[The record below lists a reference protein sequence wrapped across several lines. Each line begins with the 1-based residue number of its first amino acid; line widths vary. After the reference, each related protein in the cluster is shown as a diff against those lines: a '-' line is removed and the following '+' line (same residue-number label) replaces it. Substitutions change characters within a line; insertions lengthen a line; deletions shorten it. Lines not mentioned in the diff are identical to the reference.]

1 MALIP
6 DNLNDAESKKFEL
19 EFEEYQKKLAV
30 QRETW
35 AKENP
40 EQVRPQTWFPN
51 NLLWVKSKRKNKLFQ
66 AKAKAGEDDWEN
78 WFTDQEKELQ
88 QIFQGQSQ
96 IREILT
102 DLHKK
107 MDEVVGRQDRSLSIL
122 GVLQVAMHMIFN
134 VPSFLILSLYIQIS
148 KI

>member
-40 EQVRPQTWFPN
+40 EQVRPQT
-51 NLLWVKSKRKNKLFQ
+51 
-66 AKAKAGEDDWEN
+66 
-78 WFTDQEKELQ
+78 
-88 QIFQGQSQ
+88 
-96 IREILT
+96 
-102 DLHKK
+102 
-107 MDEVVGRQDRSLSIL
+107 
-122 GVLQVAMHMIFN
+122 
-134 VPSFLILSLYIQIS
+134 
-148 KI
+148 